1 MDILA
6 AGKMMSRGTGLNAGV
21 RYRVKMKL
29 MDESISK
36 QNRMILCKA
45 MVRDC
50 DEILYDDGRGRE
62 KSRMEVAHAK
72 LTRAYHRAHR
82 LTRTGGP
89 GEVAKKLSRWRD
101 GDPISLKAGWCGHSL
116 LVGVCVGAALTLS
129 ISSLVLKRK

>member
-6 AGKMMSRGTGLNAGV
+6 AGKMMSWGTGLNAGV

-45 MVRDC
+45 MARDFA
-50 DEILYDDGRGRE
+50 DDGRGRE
-62 KSRMEVAHAK
+62 KSRMEMAHAK

-82 LTRTGGP
+82 LPNTDGP
-89 GEVAKKLSRWRD
+89 SEVAKKLSGWRD
-101 GDPISLKAGWCGHSL
+101 GDPLPLKTGWM
-116 LVGVCVGAALTLS
+116 LVGVCIGAALSLS
-129 ISSLVLKRK
+129 ISSLVLKKN